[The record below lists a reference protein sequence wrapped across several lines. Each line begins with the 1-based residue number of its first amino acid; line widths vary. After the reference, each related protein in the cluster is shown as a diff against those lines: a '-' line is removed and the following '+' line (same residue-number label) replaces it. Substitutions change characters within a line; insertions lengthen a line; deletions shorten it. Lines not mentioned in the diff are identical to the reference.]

1 MAGNGDERREQT
13 LERIEAKLDRL
24 VEVTTGHSRRFTS
37 LESRI
42 DGVENRILKLGAVID
57 ALGSKVDHAR
67 TELLLRLDTLRLEL
81 LQAAEDEARF
91 MTAASG

>member
-1 MAGNGDERREQT
+1 MTGNGDERGERT

-24 VEVTTGHSRRFTS
+24 VEMISGHSSRFAS

-42 DGVENRILKLGAVID
+42 DGVESRLLKHGAVID
-57 ALGSKVDHAR
+57 ALGSKLDHAR
-67 TELLLRLDTLRLEL
+67 TEILLRLDNLRLEL

-91 MTAASG
+91 MTSGQ

>member
-1 MAGNGDERREQT
+1 MTGNVDERRERT

-24 VEVTTGHSRRFTS
+24 IGMASSHSALFAS

-42 DGVENRILKLGAVID
+42 DAVESRLLKHGAVID
-57 ALGSKVDHAR
+57 ALGSKLDHAR
-67 TELLLRLDTLRLEL
+67 TELLLRLDNLRLEL

-91 MTAASG
+91 MTRD